1 MSDTNALKSDES
13 LWDEDPLEVDD
24 DGPVFKHRPLP
35 DESEMDITPMI
46 DITFLLLIYFLVAAV
61 PDPDTAVVL
70 PAARFGAGVSANECV
85 ILTIIDGG
93 LDSAPVYAADGKV
106 EGKLL
111 DQDPEKQADAI
122 QLAVEQG
129 VQDDKMH
136 VLIKAE
142 KNVAHREVARV
153 AAAASR
159 VDGIRL
165 HLAVLESK

>member
-1 MSDTNALKSDES
+1 MSDDDALQLDQS
-13 LWDEDPLEVDD
+13 LWADDALEED
-24 DGPVFKHRPLP
+24 DGPVFKHRPVQ
-35 DESEMDITPMI
+35 DDSEMDITPMI

-61 PDPDTAVVL
+61 PDPDTAVIL
-70 PAARFGAGVSANECV
+70 PTARFGAGVSEHDSV

-93 LDSAPVYAADGKV
+93 LDAAPVYIADGKV
-106 EGKLL
+106 AEKELP
-111 DQDPEKQADAI
+111 QDPDKQADAI

-129 VQDDKMH
+129 VLDDKNH

-159 VDGIRL
+159 VEGIRL
-165 HLAVLESK
+165 HLAVLESN